1 MFVTGKTCVAC
12 VELAAAAT
20 SEEASSGDQTD
31 PCRCMP
37 HARLVRSHVFF
48 PRVRG
53 SPLGIATLD
62 SNTQI
67 TYVVQ
72 CPTKWPL

>member
-1 MFVTGKTCVAC
+1 MFAAGKTCVAC

-37 HARLVRSHVFF
+37 VWSVVTFSFREFVGS
-48 PRVRG
+48 

-62 SNTQI
+62 SNT
-67 TYVVQ
+67 
-72 CPTKWPL
+72 